1 MAERIFITGNEAVGY
16 GAVNAGCAHFFG
28 YPITPQNEI
37 TAWFAREMPKR
48 GGVFVQSQSETG
60 SINMVQGASA
70 AGVRV
75 MTSTSSPGWS
85 LMQEGMSFLAFG
97 ELPAV
102 IVLVQ
107 RGGPGTGTMR
117 HAQMDYLSATR
128 GGGHGGYKT
137 IVFAPASAQEI
148 HDIMQLAFYL
158 ADKYRNPV
166 VVLSDGILGQ
176 MREPVKVETFSFPPL
191 PEKDWAITGKAKHKD
206 GKFRE
211 GLGGRGMIYP
221 AEYIGA
227 LEGLD
232 KKYQQMADTEV
243 KFEQYQVEDA
253 ELLLVAF
260 GYVARVC
267 REVVNMA
274 RSDGLKI
281 GLIRPITLWPFPFEV
296 FKKKAANGARFLVV
310 EDSLGQMIDDVR
322 SGVEGQAGVNFLG
335 IFARHLTSD
344 LGIIF
349 PDRVLE
355 EVKRL
360 LEERR

>member
-1 MAERIFITGNEAVGY
+1 MGERILTYGNEAVGY
-16 GAVNAGCAHFFG
+16 GAANAGCTHFFG

-37 TAWFAREMPKR
+37 TAWFARELPKR
-48 GGVFVQSQSETG
+48 GGVFVQSQSELG
-60 SINMVQGASA
+60 SINLVQGASA
-70 AGVRV
+70 AGARV
-75 MTSTSSPGWS
+75 LTSTSSPGWS
-85 LMQEGMSFLAFG
+85 LMQEGMSFLALG

-117 HAQMDYLSATR
+117 HAQMDYLTATR
-128 GGGHGGYKT
+128 GGGHGGYKV
-137 IVFAPASAQEI
+137 IVLAPASAQEI
-148 HDIMQLAFYL
+148 HDLVQLAFYL

-166 VVLSDGILGQ
+166 VLLSDGILGQ
-176 MREPVKVETFSFPPL
+176 TREPVKTNPITFPPL
-191 PEKDWAITGKAKHKD
+191 PEKDWAITGKGKHKD

-211 GLGGRGMIYP
+211 GVGGRGMVYP

-227 LEGLD
+227 LEGLA
-232 KKYQQMADTEV
+232 KKYRQMEENEV
-243 KFEQYQVEDA
+243 RYEEYQTEDA

-260 GYVARVC
+260 GYTARVS

-274 RSDGLKI
+274 RSDGLKV

-296 FKKKAANGARFLVV
+296 LKKRAASVSKFLVV
-310 EDSLGQMIDDVR
+310 EDNMGQMIDDVR
-322 SGVEGQAGVNFLG
+322 TGVEGQAEIHFLG

-349 PDRVLE
+349 PDRVYQ

-360 LEERR
+360 LGEKN

>member
-1 MAERIFITGNEAVGY
+1 MAERVFTYGNEMVGW
-16 GAVNAGCAHFFG
+16 GAVNAGCIYFFG
-28 YPITPQNEI
+28 YPITPQNEV
-37 TAWFAREMPKR
+37 TAWFARELPKR
-48 GGVFVQSQSETG
+48 GGVFVQSQSELG
-60 SINMVQGASA
+60 SINLVQGAAA
-70 AGVRV
+70 AGARV

-85 LMQEGMSFLAFG
+85 LMQEGISFLALG
-97 ELPAV
+97 ELPTV
-102 IVLVQ
+102 IHVAQ

-137 IVFAPASAQEI
+137 IVLAPASAQEI
-148 HDIMQLAFYL
+148 HDLVQLAFYL

-176 MREPVKVETFSFPPL
+176 MREPVKVEPLSFPPL
-191 PEKDWAITGKAKHKD
+191 PEKDWAIAGKAKHKD

-211 GLGGRGMIYP
+211 GLGGRGMVYP

-232 KKYQQMADTEV
+232 KKYRQMQDAEV
-243 KFEQYQVEDA
+243 RYEEYQVEDA

-267 REVVNMA
+267 QEVVNIA
-274 RSDGLKI
+274 RSEGLKI
-281 GLIRPITLWPFPFEV
+281 GLIRPITLWPFPYEV
-296 FKKKAANGARFLVV
+296 IKEKAANGARFLVV
-310 EDSLGQMIDDVR
+310 EDNLGQMIDDVR
-322 SGVEGQAGVNFLG
+322 LGVEGRAETHFLG

-355 EVKRL
+355 ETKRL
-360 LEERR
+360 LEKGR

>member
-1 MAERIFITGNEAVGY
+1 MGDRLFITGNEAVAY
-16 GAVNAGCAHFFG
+16 GAVNAGCRHFFG

-37 TAWFAREMPKR
+37 TAWFARELPKR
-48 GGVFVQSQSETG
+48 GGVFVQSQSELG

-85 LMQEGMSFLAFG
+85 LMQEGMSFLALG

-137 IVFAPASAQEI
+137 IVLAPASAQEI
-148 HDIMQLAFYL
+148 HDRVQQAFYL

-166 VVLSDGILGQ
+166 VLLSDGILGQ
-176 MREPVKVETFSFPPL
+176 LREPVKVEPMSFPAV
-191 PEKDWAITGKAKHKD
+191 PEKDWAITGKGKPKD

-211 GLGGRGMIYP
+211 GLGGRGMVYP
-221 AEYIGA
+221 GEYIAA
-227 LEGLD
+227 LEALD
-232 KKYQQMADTEV
+232 KKYRQMQDAEV
-243 KFEQYQVEDA
+243 KYEEYQAEDA
-253 ELLLVAF
+253 RLLLVAF
-260 GYVARVC
+260 GYVSRVC
-267 REVVNMA
+267 KEVVNIA
-274 RSDGLKI
+274 RAEGLKI
-281 GLIRPITLWPFPFEV
+281 GLIRPITLWPFPFQV
-296 FKKKAANGARFLVV
+296 FKEKAARGAKFLVV
-310 EDSLGQMIDDVR
+310 EDNLGQMVDDVR
-322 SGVEGQAGVNFLG
+322 ANVAGQAEIHFVGM
-335 IFARHLTSD
+335 FARHLTSD

-349 PDRVLE
+349 PARVLE
-355 EVKRL
+355 EAKKL
-360 LEERR
+360 L